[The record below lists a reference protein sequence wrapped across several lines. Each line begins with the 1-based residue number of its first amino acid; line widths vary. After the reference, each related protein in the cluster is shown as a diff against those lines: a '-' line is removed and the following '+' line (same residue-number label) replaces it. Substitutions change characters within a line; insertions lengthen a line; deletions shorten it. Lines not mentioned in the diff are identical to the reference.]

1 MATCKNCGRRLSKDA
16 NFCPKCG
23 FPTNV
28 EIQDYN
34 DEMTRLEMEQ
44 PQDENDYEM
53 SETEVGLSEKII
65 TRTLFVILMAFIIF
79 LRISCKESKSKNNDP
94 QKQKTEQVE
103 KKSEQKVPKELTA
116 KEREVANNATEV
128 GRAVGMA
135 LGGSELSNMID
146 AAEDMG
152 HEDDL
157 DNLYEKQAGDAYN
170 KDYGVPSNSEEK
182 RLKQIYVE
190 YYLKAM
196 EAAMEAMN

>member
-23 FPTNV
+23 LPTND
-28 EIQDYN
+28 EFQEDG
-34 DEMTRLEMEQ
+34 DEMIYPEMQQ
-44 PQDENDYEM
+44 PQDENEDET
-53 SETEVGLSEKII
+53 SETKYGCTERIFGFII
-65 TRTLFVILMAFIIF
+65 WAILMAFFIF

-146 AAEDMG
+146 AAENMG

-170 KDYGVPSNSEEK
+170 KDYGVPSNAEEK

-190 YYLKAM
+190 HYLKAM